1 MKVPKSLRLIKAAV
15 VAAVVGVS
23 AATLAGCSHDG
34 SSASA
39 ATSTATSELNESA
52 TATGPTEPAV
62 STENQGVPTSANE
75 EAALSDRDVITAFT
89 EPASS
94 LDQLR
99 LSDQDQELIYETW
112 QELMADCMEQRGFDM
127 VVMPY
132 AATAGSRLAINVPV
146 LEADIAA
153 FGYHLLPAASTQP
166 DLPNERRMQVD
177 IPFRDALTGGSDEDN
192 ADGCID
198 ISRRETYDDD
208 GEFTQL
214 DQQLGQAQA
223 DLETRILESEEMNNL
238 DARWAACMRSA
249 GYEYANPSEPLNR
262 FAVATSVTPLEVETR
277 RRDVA
282 CQLDLDYV
290 QSKHQLLEALV
301 TSWIDDHAQE
311 IDHYNSL
318 KTDYMRNITEVRER
332 LALD

>member
-1 MKVPKSLRLIKAAV
+1 MNVHKTGKLLRLTIAAG
-15 VAAVVGVS
+15 AVGVGF
-23 AATLAGCSHDG
+23 AGCSQNG
-34 SSASA
+34 SS
-39 ATSTATSELNESA
+39 STVPSGLDEPAA
-52 TATGPTEPAV
+52 TATGPTAPSV
-62 STENQGVPTSANE
+62 STDAQAVPTSVNGDTV
-75 EAALSDRDVITAFT
+75 LSDRDVINAFT

-112 QELMADCMEQRGFDM
+112 QESMAVCMEQRGFDM

-132 AATAGSRLAINVPV
+132 SATAGSRLAISVAV

-153 FGYHLLPAASTQP
+153 FGYHRLPEASAQP

-192 ADGCID
+192 AVGCIE
-198 ISRRETYDDD
+198 ISRRETYDD

-214 DQQLGQAQA
+214 DQQLGLAQV
-223 DLETRILESEEMNNL
+223 DLETRVLESAEMKNL
-238 DARWAACMRSA
+238 DARWAACMQSS
-249 GYEYANPSEPLNR
+249 GYAYANPSEPLNR
-262 FAVATSVTPLEVETR
+262 FAVATSVTSLEVETR
-277 RRDVA
+277 RRDVS

-290 QSKHQLLEALV
+290 QSRHQLLETLV

-311 IDHYNSL
+311 IDHYTNV
-318 KTDYMRNITEVRER
+318 KADYLRNIVEVRKR